1 MSSQIHITILV
12 FSVNVSTVRIV
23 KAMPEAPGMSLIEVE
38 EFLSKQK
45 TPMRLGTSDP
55 NGDPQI
61 HPVWYHYANGRL
73 YLMSDKNVRKVRN
86 IRKKSIVYFSVDT
99 DATPNRGVKGKG
111 TAKIISESAKTVPMA
126 EKIVTKYLGDSK
138 SGYGKG
144 LIDSVRNGSEVVVE
158 ITPRYYSVWDYSK
171 MR

>member
-1 MSSQIHITILV
+1 M
-12 FSVNVSTVRIV
+12 RIV
-23 KAMPEAPGMSLIEVE
+23 KAMTEAPGMSAVEVE
-38 EFLSKQK
+38 DFLSKQK
-45 TPMRLGTSDP
+45 TPLRLGTSDP

-61 HPVWYHYANGRL
+61 HPVWYYYGDGRL

-86 IRKKSIVYFSVDT
+86 IRKNSTVYFSVDT

-111 TAKIISESAKTVPMA
+111 TAKIISESAKTVPIA

-138 SGYGKG
+138 TGMGKG
-144 LIDSVRNGSEVVVE
+144 LVDSVRKGSEVVVE